1 MGTQEGRAMAR
12 LGRIMLVVGF
22 VVGVLTAASTPGPD
36 GHRWLAGQRPTEA
49 ALVVS
54 ELSR

>member
-1 MGTQEGRAMAR
+1 MGTEEGRAMAR
-12 LGRIMLVVGF
+12 FGRIVVVVGF
-22 VVGVLTAASTPGPD
+22 VVAVLAAASTPRPD
-36 GHRWLAGQRPTEA
+36 GIRWVAGQRPTEA